1 MVKPMTNT
9 NFQFWDI
16 RRFLKTLCFF
26 EAIPLVNRLP
36 FLQNMMGNSAAN
48 SASPSPPNVESSGE
62 ATTKVLLDYTQPTTS
77 VEEVW
82 GSLDDVVMGG
92 VSQSQVHQK
101 DGSLCFEGN
110 LSTANSGGFT
120 SIRTRNFDP
129 PLSLSG
135 WEGIELRVQGD
146 GNRYKFFLRSET
158 RWDGV
163 AHAQSF
169 DTHEGEWQTVRLPFS
184 EFRAV
189 FRAKT
194 VEEQPLDPS
203 NIYALQLML
212 SKFEYDKAL
221 NPHFQPGYFA
231 LKVQTIGV
239 YR

>member
-1 MVKPMTNT
+1 MTNPT
-9 NFQFWDI
+9 PQFWNI
-16 RRFLKTLCFF
+16 QRFLKTLCFF

-36 FLQNMMGNSAAN
+36 FLRDRVGRSGTTNAP
-48 SASPSPPNVESSGE
+48 PSPP
-62 ATTKVLLDYTQPTTS
+62 ATHSPSEEMSKILFDYTQLDTP
-77 VEEVW
+77 VEGIW

-92 VSQSQVHQK
+92 VSESKVQQK
-101 DGSLCFEGN
+101 DESLCFEGN

-120 SIRTRNFDP
+120 SIRTRNFEP
-129 PLSLSG
+129 SLNLSD
-135 WEGIELRVQGD
+135 WVGIELYLQGD

-169 DTHEGEWQTVRLPFS
+169 DTREGEWITVRLPFS

-189 FRAKT
+189 FRARI
-194 VEEQPLDPS
+194 VDDQPLDPS
-203 NIYALQLML
+203 HIYALQLML

-221 NPHFQPGYFA
+221 NPHFQPGSFR
-231 LKVQTIGV
+231 LQVRSIGV